1 MGDTVR
7 RDGIKKNN
15 CITAL
20 VLICAG
26 SHSNEELLPSA
37 LAGEGKQ
44 RKIIA
49 GLHCLVANC
58 TLTPTTLLCCCCSY
72 LCWTRSLWS
81 LLQPLVCHGNNAQ
94 GWSYSSSV
102 MHSSRSQSAR
112 CSSSS
117 LLPSISVPSLS
128 LMLNSPEHVKVS
140 VLERKKGP
148 WAAAGRKSS
157 APAAALANC

>member
-1 MGDTVR
+1 
-7 RDGIKKNN
+7 
-15 CITAL
+15 
-20 VLICAG
+20 
-26 SHSNEELLPSA
+26 
-37 LAGEGKQ
+37 
-44 RKIIA
+44 
-49 GLHCLVANC
+49 
-58 TLTPTTLLCCCCSY
+58 
-72 LCWTRSLWS
+72 
-81 LLQPLVCHGNNAQ
+81 
-94 GWSYSSSV
+94 

-157 APAAALANC
+157 APAAALANCQTASNTPSEIQIRKGRSCQTASAHLELGAVCLHIWKSNLRSMLSKRFVLRTFFSFPTEDVPQVQRHSEQAGVHWSSTME